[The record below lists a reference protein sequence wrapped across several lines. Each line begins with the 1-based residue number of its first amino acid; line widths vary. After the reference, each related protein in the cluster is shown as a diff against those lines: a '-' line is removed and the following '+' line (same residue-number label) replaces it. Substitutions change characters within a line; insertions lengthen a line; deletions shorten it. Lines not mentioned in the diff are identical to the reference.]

1 MAAVVDWDTAL
12 ECVDGD
18 RELLND
24 LARLFVEQIPAQVA
38 KMHRVIDEG
47 DGSALSLCAHS
58 VRGSAATLGAV
69 VVCGTALA
77 LERLGEDG
85 TLGEAAALMPLIE
98 AQLTELA
105 AVLMQNSVT

>member
-1 MAAVVDWDTAL
+1 MTTVVDWDAAL
-12 ECVDGD
+12 QYVDGD
-18 RELLND
+18 LELRNE
-24 LARLFVEQIPAQVA
+24 LARLFVEQIPALVA
-38 KMHRVIDEG
+38 KMYQGIREG

-58 VRGSAATLGAV
+58 VRGSAGTLGAV
-69 VVCGTALA
+69 AVCGTALA

-98 AQLTELA
+98 AQLAELA